1 MENAT
6 QPVPLIEL
14 RDIRKR
20 YGGNGTPEVEV
31 LKGVS
36 LSIHAGEFVAIVGA
50 SGSGKSTLMNIL
62 GCLDRPSSGSYHF
75 AGHDVAELDSDE
87 QAWLRREAFGFVFQ
101 GYHLIPSASA
111 QENVEMPA
119 IYAGIPAS
127 EQHTRAR
134 ALLERLGL
142 AERTA
147 NRPHQLSGGQQQRV
161 SIARALMNGGH
172 IILADEPTGALDSHS
187 GAEVMA
193 LLDELASQG
202 HVVILITHD
211 RDVAARAKRII
222 EVRDGEI
229 VSDSANDER
238 PAHPSAGVERHLQA
252 DDLSQRLAEGSSEP
266 SGAWR
271 AELLEAVR
279 AAWRVMWINRF
290 RTALTLLGIII
301 GVASVVVMLAVGE
314 GSKRQVMAQM
324 GAFGSNIIYL
334 SGYSPNPRAPMGI
347 VSSDDVAAIATLP
360 QVKKVMPVNG
370 GELVVRYGNIDY
382 HAYVGGNNTDFPEI
396 LNWPVAEGSYFT
408 ERDEDAATTV
418 AVIGYKVRKKLF
430 GSANPIGRYILIENV
445 PFQVIGVLAEK
456 GSSSGDKDADNRIAI
471 PYSAASIRLF
481 GTRNPEYVII
491 AAADAQRVHQAERAI
506 DQLMLRLHRG
516 QRDYEL
522 TNNAAMIQAEAK
534 TQNTLSLM
542 LGSIAA
548 ISLLVGGIGVM
559 NIMLMTVRER
569 TREIGI
575 RMATGA
581 RQGDIL
587 RQFLT
592 EAAMLSV
599 VGGLAGIALALCIGG
614 VLLLGQ
620 VAVAFSC
627 RPSSA
632 PSVARWSPDWCSA
645 SCRRARPP
653 SWTRW
658 PPWPANDGHVHEK
671 SFPDF
676 RLPAARRL
684 RQHAGAPRQRPGRA
698 PSVALP
704 GGRAQRCQR
713 HPPVVEGLR
722 RAGTGQP
729 AATRP
734 AEQPGPRRSGG
745 PRAPGPGLGGDR
757 RRAVAAG
764 AECDARRQPAETP
777 ARLRL

>member
-1 MENAT
+1 
-6 QPVPLIEL
+6 
-14 RDIRKR
+14 
-20 YGGNGTPEVEV
+20 
-31 LKGVS
+31 
-36 LSIHAGEFVAIVGA
+36 
-50 SGSGKSTLMNIL
+50 
-62 GCLDRPSSGSYHF
+62 
-75 AGHDVAELDSDE
+75 
-87 QAWLRREAFGFVFQ
+87 
-101 GYHLIPSASA
+101 
-111 QENVEMPA
+111 
-119 IYAGIPAS
+119 
-127 EQHTRAR
+127 
-134 ALLERLGL
+134 
-142 AERTA
+142 
-147 NRPHQLSGGQQQRV
+147 
-161 SIARALMNGGH
+161 
-172 IILADEPTGALDSHS
+172 
-187 GAEVMA
+187 
-193 LLDELASQG
+193 
-202 HVVILITHD
+202 
-211 RDVAARAKRII
+211 
-222 EVRDGEI
+222 
-229 VSDSANDER
+229 
-238 PAHPSAGVERHLQA
+238 
-252 DDLSQRLAEGSSEP
+252 
-266 SGAWR
+266 
-271 AELLEAVR
+271 
-279 AAWRVMWINRF
+279 
-290 RTALTLLGIII
+290 
-301 GVASVVVMLAVGE
+301 
-314 GSKRQVMAQM
+314 
-324 GAFGSNIIYL
+324 
-334 SGYSPNPRAPMGI
+334 
-347 VSSDDVAAIATLP
+347 
-360 QVKKVMPVNG
+360 MPVNG

-569 TREIGI
+569 T
-575 RMATGA
+575 A
-581 RQGDIL
+581 RSASAWPPAPA
-587 RQFLT
+587 RRYP
-592 EAAMLSV
+592 AASSSPRRRCSRWSAAWP
-599 VGGLAGIALALCIGG
+599 GSPWPCASAACCCS
-614 VLLLGQ
+614 
-620 VAVAFSC
+620 ARSRWPFPC

-632 PSVARWSPDWCSA
+632 PSVARWSPAWCSA

-658 PPWPANDGHVHEK
+658 PPWPANDGYVHEE
-671 SFPDF
+671 SLPDF

-698 PSVALP
+698 QPVALP

-729 AATRP
+729 AATRA
-734 AEQPGPRRSGG
+734 AEQPGPRRGGG
-745 PRAPGPGLGGDR
+745 PRTPGPGLGGDR

-764 AECDARRQPAETP
+764 AECDARRQPAELLRDSGYSGTDATSDNDAVDSFSAGLSASYEVDFWGGRRAAYRSALESLKASEYDRATVELTLLSGVANSYLQVLALREQQRI
-777 ARLRL
+777 ARLNLDNAEHVLRLVETRHAAGSATALEVAQQSSLVASQRKQLPLLEQQAHEALITLATLIGEPVQALQVAERPFDSLRWPETGAGLPSELLSRRPDIANAEAQLAAAQADVQVARAALFPKLTLSASLSSGANRAADTFRNPYYNLGANLLARSSTTAACAPSATAAWRARKNCWKPTARRSSPPLPTPNAR